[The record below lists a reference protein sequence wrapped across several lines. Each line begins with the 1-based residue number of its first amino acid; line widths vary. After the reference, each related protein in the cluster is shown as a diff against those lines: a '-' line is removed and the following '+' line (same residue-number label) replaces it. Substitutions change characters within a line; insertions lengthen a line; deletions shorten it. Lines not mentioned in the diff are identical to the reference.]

1 MATRKELEALERTF
15 QENSLDPEE
24 DEDDEK
30 MRCVLPLFYDSK
42 EEVCAEIAA
51 TAAAAAERR
60 RREAE
65 EKAAEHA
72 RKVEECTRRN
82 AANQAVRNR
91 IREYDPKTGKVC
103 YTRFYHKDFSRFDID
118 EECKSKFQFLP
129 IHSSMESMFNLRVYS
144 ACLLLQC
151 DTLTQMFTEFS
162 MSCSAS
168 ASDAVHSHH
177 SIHIHQP
184 KWKTG
189 LQPVGVSK
197 HLLSEDSR
205 FRCSLP
211 ARGVWYC
218 DCQRLP

>member
-1 MATRKELEALERTF
+1 MDGGDLGLEEVVDESGCLEPFFYDEAL
-15 QENSLDPEE
+15 
-24 DEDDEK
+24 
-30 MRCVLPLFYDSK
+30 VVA
-42 EEVCAEIAA
+42 EV
-51 TAAAAAERR
+51 TAKAERR
-60 RREAE
+60 QREAE

-72 RKVEECTRRN
+72 RKVEECTLRN
-82 AANQAVRNR
+82 AANQAVLSR

-129 IHSSMESMFNLRVYS
+129 IHSSMKSAFNHQVYS
-144 ACLLLQC
+144 AFLLLQC

-162 MSCSAS
+162 MSRSAS
-168 ASDAVHSHH
+168 ASDAIHSHD